1 MATATCTTY
10 SNNTHSMRITM
21 ATSRETATMM
31 LLNTK
36 IFRIKKQ
43 TTTVGTNMTHRATDH
58 RTSNQ
63 RNRMKSYLRA
73 LMPSTW
79 SVELSSGF
87 EKRNIS
93 IWKTN
98 YWWRGGNIGRKKRL
112 GCWYISVFEH
122 WPLRGQT
129 PVGGLLFV
137 HYSVCPPWPS
147 LSNPSPRTLFPALKL
162 HSQPHSDLS
171 HNPWCPNDDWN
182 NSASTKKILTSHS
195 RIAHGQRYPMLCLE
209 WSNEEEAWEQS
220 SSHNGLM
227 SYKTRG
233 ISRHPARH
241 ISGLRWLI

>member
-98 YWWRGGNIGRKKRL
+98 YWWRGGEYWKKEEVRML
-112 GCWYISVFEH
+112 IYQCFWALAPKGTNSC
-122 WPLRGQT
+122 RGT
-129 PVGGLLFV
+129 F
-137 HYSVCPPWPS
+137 VCPLLCLSPLAFSVQSEPQNLIPS
-147 LSNPSPRTLFPALKL
+147 LEAPFSAPLWPQ
-162 HSQPHSDLS
+162 SQSMMSQWWLEQQCFYKKDL
-171 HNPWCPNDDWN
+171 N
-182 NSASTKKILTSHS
+182 
-195 RIAHGQRYPMLCLE
+195 
-209 WSNEEEAWEQS
+209 
-220 SSHNGLM
+220 
-227 SYKTRG
+227 
-233 ISRHPARH
+233 
-241 ISGLRWLI
+241 